1 LPETRVKPSRAKVLI
16 AFAIVY
22 VVWGSTY
29 IFIRFAIDTLPPF
42 LMGGTRYFIAGTV
55 LFIWARAHGAQ
66 WPTRANWRAAFIAGT
81 FLFLAGNGAVIFA
94 ETRIPSGVAALIVAL
109 VPIWMALLAWLW
121 HGGSRPRV
129 PVIVGLLLGFIGL
142 VLLVGPG
149 QLAGS
154 RGVDLI
160 GAGVLCVGS
169 FGWAFG
175 TLYAK
180 EADLPKQ
187 AMLATST
194 EMIAGGVLLL
204 VLGLV
209 TGEAGRFN
217 PGGVSAVSVLSLL
230 FLIVFG
236 SLIAFSAYM
245 WLLVVTTP
253 ARLSTYAYVNP
264 VVAMF
269 LGWAFAHEQLT
280 LRMVIASVVILA
292 GVALLTISPRSQK
305 DTVRAAQGSTTK
317 GLVRERARAS
327 TVGRSRNRARERD

>member
-1 LPETRVKPSRAKVLI
+1 MKPSRAKILG
-16 AFAIVY
+16 AFALVY
-22 VVWGSTY
+22 VLWGATY
-29 IFIRFAIDTLPPF
+29 IFIRFAIQTLPMF
-42 LMGGTRYFIAGTV
+42 LMAGTRYFVAGVV
-55 LFIWARAHGAQ
+55 LFTWARAHGAA

-81 FLFLAGNGAVIFA
+81 FLFLAGNGAVVFA

-121 HGGSRPRV
+121 HGGARPRL
-129 PVIVGLLLGFIGL
+129 PVIMGLLLGFTGL

-154 RGVDLI
+154 AGVDVI

-187 AMLATST
+187 ATVAISI

-204 VLGLV
+204 LLGAAV
-209 TGEAGRFN
+209 GEVGSFN
-217 PGGVSAVSVLSLL
+217 PVGVKAVSVLSLL

-245 WLLVVTTP
+245 WLLGVTTP
-253 ARLSTYAYVNP
+253 SKLSTYAYVNP

-292 GVALLTISPRSQK
+292 GVALLTITPSSRK
-305 DTVRAAQGSTTK
+305 DTVRAAQGSATR
-317 GLVRERARAS
+317 GLMQERARTAKAVGERARA
-327 TVGRSRNRARERD
+327 RKRD